1 MRERS
6 FVLSVPVTP
15 CVSRLFC
22 RQVLSCCLCPSHLTS
37 PACSTA
43 RFSHAVCTR
52 HTSLLPLVLPPG
64 SLVVSVPVTPLV
76 SCLLCRQ
83 VLSCCLCCARHTLRL
98 PLVLPPGS
106 LVLSV
111 PVTPR
116 ISRLLCRQVLSCCL
130 YPSHLASPTCS
141 AARFSRAVCARHTL
155 HLPLVLPPGS
165 LGLSV
170 HVTPCVFRLFF
181 RQVLSCCLY
190 PSHLASPAC
199 SAARFSH
206 AVCTRHSLRL
216 PLVLPPGS
224 LVLSVPVTPHVSRL
238 FYCHVLSCCL
248 YPSHLASPACSAA
261 RFSRGFCTRHT
272 SRLLLVVPPGS
283 LVLSVPVT
291 PHVSRLLC
299 RQVLSC
305 CLYPSHLAS
314 PTCSA
319 ARFSRAVCSRHTLHL
334 PLVLPPG
341 SLGLSVHITPC
352 VFRLFFR
359 QVLSCCLYPSH
370 LASPTCSA
378 ARFSRAVCARHT
390 LHLPLV
396 LPPGSLGL
404 SVHVT
409 PCVFRLFF
417 HQVLSCCLYPSH
429 LASPACSAARFS
441 RAVCTR
447 HTSRLPLVLPP
458 GSLGLS
464 VPVTPCISLLLCRQ
478 VLSGCLYTSHL
489 VSSACSSARF
499 SRAVCTRHTSRLPLV
514 LPPGSLGL
522 SVPVTP
528 CISLLFCR
536 QVLSG
541 CLCPSHLASP
551 SCSAA
556 RFSRAVCT
564 RHTLCLP
571 LVLPPGSLV
580 LSVPVTPRVS
590 HLFCRQVLSGCLCP
604 SHLASPSCSAARF
617 SRAVCARHTL
627 HLPLVLPP
635 GSLGLSVHVTPCVF
649 RLFFRQV
656 LSCCLYPSHLASP
669 TCSAARFSR
678 AVCAR
683 HTLHLPLVLPPGS
696 LGLSVPVTPCISL
709 LFCRQ
714 VLSGCLYTSHLASSA
729 CSAARFSRAV
739 CARHTSRLPLVLPP
753 GSLVLSLHVT
763 PHVSC
768 LFCRQVLSCCLY
780 TSHLAS
786 SACSAARFSRAV
798 FTRHTS
804 RLLLVLSPGS
814 LVLSGQTPLC
824 VMQIP

>member
-1 MRERS
+1 MLSVPVTPRFSRL
-6 FVLSVPVTP
+6 FCHQVLSWFLYPSHLSSPACCAARFSRAVCAVPVTP
-15 CVSRLFC
+15 CVSLLFC
-22 RQVLSCCLCPSHLTS
+22 RQVLLCCLYPSHLAS
-37 PACSTA
+37 PACSVA
-43 RFSHAVCTR
+43 RFSRAVCTR
-52 HTSLLPLVLPPG
+52 HTSHLPLVLPPG
-64 SLVVSVPVTPLV
+64 SLGLSAPVTPCI
-76 SCLLCRQ
+76 SLLFCRQ
-83 VLSCCLCCARHTLRL
+83 VLSGCLYTSHLVSSACSSARFSRAVCTHHTSLL

-116 ISRLLCRQVLSCCL
+116 VSHLFCRQVLSGCL
-130 YPSHLASPTCS
+130 FSSHLASPS
-141 AARFSRAVCARHTL
+141 
-155 HLPLVLPPGS
+155 
-165 LGLSV
+165 
-170 HVTPCVFRLFF
+170 
-181 RQVLSCCLY
+181 
-190 PSHLASPAC
+190 
-199 SAARFSH
+199 
-206 AVCTRHSLRL
+206 
-216 PLVLPPGS
+216 
-224 LVLSVPVTPHVSRL
+224 
-238 FYCHVLSCCL
+238 
-248 YPSHLASPACSAA
+248 
-261 RFSRGFCTRHT
+261 
-272 SRLLLVVPPGS
+272 
-283 LVLSVPVT
+283 
-291 PHVSRLLC
+291 
-299 RQVLSC
+299 
-305 CLYPSHLAS
+305 
-314 PTCSA
+314 
-319 ARFSRAVCSRHTLHL
+319 
-334 PLVLPPG
+334 
-341 SLGLSVHITPC
+341 
-352 VFRLFFR
+352 
-359 QVLSCCLYPSH
+359 
-370 LASPTCSA
+370 CSA

-696 LGLSVPVTPCISL
+696 LGLSVHVTPCVFR
-709 LFCRQ
+709 LFFRQ
-714 VLSGCLYTSHLASSA
+714 VLSCCLYPSHLASPT

-739 CARHTSRLPLVLPP
+739 CARHTLHLPLVLPP
-753 GSLVLSLHVT
+753 GSLGLSVHVT
-763 PHVSC
+763 PRVFR
-768 LFCRQVLSCCLY
+768 LFCRQVLSCCLCP
-780 TSHLAS
+780 SHLAS

-814 LVLSGQTPLC
+814 LVLSVHVTPRVFRLFC
-824 VMQIP
+824 RQVLSCCLYTSHLTSPACSVARFSRAVWADTAVCDADPLI